1 MKLST
6 WAKANDMTYQSAWNL
21 FKKGNL
27 PVMAVQL
34 KNGTIL
40 VEEDK
45 FSGKSPDELI
55 VYFLQM
61 STIIFGNLFNG
72 ETAAIKLGKIKTIL
86 ENE

>member
-34 KNGTIL
+34 NNGTIL
-40 VEEDK
+40 VEEDMFK
-45 FSGKSPDELI
+45 GKSRSELI
-55 VYFLQM
+55 AYFCQM
-61 STIIFGNLFNG
+61 SSLICKNLYGDGGQERANQIQAIINND
-72 ETAAIKLGKIKTIL
+72 
-86 ENE
+86 